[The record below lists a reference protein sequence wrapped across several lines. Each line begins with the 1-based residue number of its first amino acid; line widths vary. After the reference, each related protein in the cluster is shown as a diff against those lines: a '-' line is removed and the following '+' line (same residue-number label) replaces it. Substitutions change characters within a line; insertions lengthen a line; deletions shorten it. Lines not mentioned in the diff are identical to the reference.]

1 MGLLGNKRLICLRVV
16 EELNGQTQGKH
27 TQQCLAHRKDSNN
40 TSGYYSDAGACSL
53 ETLVELVLLTA
64 FTLLRTQSLLQMKA
78 DATGSI

>member
-16 EELNGQTQGKH
+16 EELNEQTQGKH

-40 TSGYYSDAGACSL
+40 ACSL